1 MRARCD
7 CPMPSRMTFPPPNFT
22 SSPYVV
28 KSFSTSMT
36 RSVSARRTLSPTVG
50 PNICAYAA
58 RLISWDMALDRFGM
72 VRSENSCG
80 PAALHHGGHGGHR
93 ESSFPLCPPWWR
105 VSYADTTTAAPL
117 RLSGSRLHLR
127 QRTHHLLVEPEHE
140 PRAAVGHELHLAG
153 LARLEPHSRSRRDV
167 EPMSDCRASIE

>member
-1 MRARCD
+1 
-7 CPMPSRMTFPPPNFT
+7 
-22 SSPYVV
+22 
-28 KSFSTSMT
+28 MT

-93 ESSFPLCPPWWR
+93 ENPPFLCVLRGGEFPTPIR
-105 VSYADTTTAAPL
+105 QPL
-117 RLSGSRLHLR
+117 HRSDCLGHGCTSGSAPITCWLNPN
-127 QRTHHLLVEPEHE
+127 TS
-140 PRAAVGHELHLAG
+140 RA
-153 LARLEPHSRSRRDV
+153 P
-167 EPMSDCRASIE
+167 P